1 MNLRNGPFSGA
12 MLEVIGCYEPILGNG
27 HLKKKKNFERWTNFT
42 SFFLF
47 TIEQFCVCLQWRYMN
62 KDNGGFYV
70 ASIFHVKYIFHFVLS
85 FSLGLSFKF
94 PLQFLI
100 CLAAYFISCHQ
111 VLLPIPLF
119 MGLFH
124 PHSHGLVYI
133 YIFFFA
139 GKKKGRGGD
148 LSWHL
153 PPRRYHTT
161 ERHTCTWNI
170 TYVCIRKLVNHT
182 HIWICN

>member
-1 MNLRNGPFSGA
+1 MDTNFSHWIKKKKKMNLRNGPFSGA

-27 HLKKKKNFERWTNFT
+27 HFFLIERWTNFT

-62 KDNGGFYV
+62 KDNGRVYV

-133 YIFFFA
+133 YIFFFCW
-139 GKKKGRGGD
+139 KKKG
-148 LSWHL
+148 
-153 PPRRYHTT
+153 
-161 ERHTCTWNI
+161 
-170 TYVCIRKLVNHT
+170 
-182 HIWICN
+182 

>member
-27 HLKKKKNFERWTNFT
+27 HLKKKKFERWTNFT

-94 PLQFLI
+94 PSSIFNLFS
-100 CLAAYFISCHQ
+100 CLLYIMSSSFA
-111 VLLPIPLF
+111 
-119 MGLFH
+119 FH
-124 PHSHGLVYI
+124 SIVNGLVPPALPWTGI
-133 YIFFFA
+133 HIFFF
-139 GKKKGRGGD
+139 GWKKKG
-148 LSWHL
+148 
-153 PPRRYHTT
+153 
-161 ERHTCTWNI
+161 TCNI
-170 TYVCIRKLVNHT
+170 TYNRKTYMYMQHYLCMHQKVGK
-182 HIWICN
+182 